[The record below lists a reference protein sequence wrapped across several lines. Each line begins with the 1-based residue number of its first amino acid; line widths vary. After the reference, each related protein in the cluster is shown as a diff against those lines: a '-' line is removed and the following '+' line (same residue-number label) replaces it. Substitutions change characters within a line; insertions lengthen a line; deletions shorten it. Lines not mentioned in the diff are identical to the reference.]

1 MNSLIEVTQTVLFT
15 PARLLAQVE
24 YSTEGTAPSP
34 ISTIIGLLIALVVIV
49 AMWKV
54 FTKAGQPGWAS
65 IIPIYNLYIW
75 CKIVGRPWWWIL
87 LMLIPFVNFIVAII
101 LCIDLA
107 KSFGKGGLRNRP
119 CFVGNY
125 FLPDSRLRQCAISRT
140 LGWGFGA
147 ENGAAGRVTDF
158 AKARSCVRCPTE
170 KGGTCCPQHVDRA
183 RRQSIEDNRF
193 HLLRLTLSCCYCVQ
207 LGLRFSLNAAMPSRA
222 SSDSRAC
229 M

>member
-24 YSTEGTAPSP
+24 YSTQGEPPSP
-34 ISTIIGLLIALVVIV
+34 VSMIFGLLVALLIIV

-87 LMLIPFVNFIVAII
+87 LMLIPFVNFIIAII

-107 KSFGKGGLRNRP
+107 KSFGKG
-119 CFVGNY
+119 V
-125 FLPDSRLRQCAISRT
+125 
-140 LGWGFGA
+140 GFGLGLA
-147 ENGAAGRVTDF
+147 LLGFIFWPILGFGSAQYQGPAAGGP
-158 AKARSCVRCPTE
+158 APRSA
-170 KGGTCCPQHVDRA
+170 PQ
-183 RRQSIEDNRF
+183 
-193 HLLRLTLSCCYCVQ
+193 
-207 LGLRFSLNAAMPSRA
+207 AA
-222 SSDSRAC
+222 
-229 M
+229 